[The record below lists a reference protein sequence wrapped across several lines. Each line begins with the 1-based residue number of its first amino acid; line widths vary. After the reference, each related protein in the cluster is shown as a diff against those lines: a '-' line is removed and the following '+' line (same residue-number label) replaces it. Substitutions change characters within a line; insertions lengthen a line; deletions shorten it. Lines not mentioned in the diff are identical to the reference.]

1 LSNTPIIPEIDG
13 LLNQIYPPDG
23 PGAAAIVVKDGEVL
37 HRQGYGL
44 ANLEHNLPVEPDM
57 VFKVGSVTKQFT
69 AVSILMLVEEGK
81 LSLDDPI
88 EQFLPGYPTHGHR
101 ITIEHLLTHTSG
113 IKSYTSLP
121 EWEGLFPKN
130 LTADEMIEGF
140 KYKPMDFAP
149 GRRFLYNNSAYFL
162 LGVIIEK
169 VSGLSYEAFL
179 QQRIF
184 DPLGMKRTYGYT
196 GQRLIPKRT
205 SGYEKSE
212 GGYQNCIYISMTHP
226 GAAGVLSSTVD
237 DLAFWDES
245 LYTEKLVKSASLQRA
260 WTPYTLNDGSST
272 HYGYGWGVEQFQDLQ
287 WIRHGGGI
295 PGFMCEA
302 LRVPQEQLFVAVLSN
317 LVGGGKTPE
326 ETAYR
331 IALLTLGKP
340 APEPQP
346 VELSAAALERLT
358 GVYENPEGEAAHI
371 LVKEGKLFQSF
382 PADHYEEL
390 ISPLSENECCP
401 KWNVFYRLRFLNDAA
416 GSVTAFEVVNPYGRV
431 QETYRKTEQPLPE
444 APGEKI

>member
-1 LSNTPIIPEIDG
+1 MSTTQTIPEIDR

-23 PGAAAIVVKDGEVL
+23 PGAAAIVVKDGKVL

-44 ANLEHNLPVEPDM
+44 ANLEHNLPIEPEM
-57 VFKVGSVTKQFT
+57 VFKIGSVTKQFT

-81 LSLDDPI
+81 LALDDPI
-88 EQFLPGYPTHGHR
+88 VKFLPGYPTHGHR

-149 GRRFLYNNSAYFL
+149 GKRFLYNNSAYFL

-184 DPLGMKRTYGYT
+184 DPLGMKQTYGYT
-196 GQRLIPKRT
+196 GLRIIPKRL

-212 GGYQNCIYISMTHP
+212 DGYQNCIYISMTHP

-237 DLAFWDES
+237 DLVLWDES

-260 WTPYTLNDGSST
+260 WTPYTLSDGSST
-272 HYGYGWGVEQFQDLQ
+272 HYGYGWGIEQFQGLQ

-295 PGFMCEA
+295 PGFVCEA
-302 LRVPQEQLFVAVLSN
+302 LRIPQEKLFVAVLSN
-317 LVGGGKTPE
+317 NTGAEKTTE

-331 IALLTLGKP
+331 IALLALGKP
-340 APEPQP
+340 ASEPQP
-346 VELSAAALERLT
+346 VELSAAALERLS
-358 GVYENPEGEAAHI
+358 GVYENPEGEPAHI
-371 LVKEGKLFQSF
+371 LVKDGKLYQSLPTYNF
-382 PADHYEEL
+382 EEL
-390 ISPLSENECCP
+390 ISPLSEDEWYP
-401 KWNVFYRLRFLNDAA
+401 KGNVFYRLRFLSDAV
-416 GSVTAFEVVNPYGRV
+416 GSVTAYEVVNPYGRA
-431 QETYRKTEQPLPE
+431 QETYRKTDKPLPE
-444 APGEKI
+444 AAKE